1 MELDRTLCYRALK
14 SRDARFDGRF
24 FIGVKTTGIY
34 CRPICPAR
42 TPLLKNIEFY
52 ACAAAAEEAGFRPCL
67 RCRPETSP
75 GTPAWNGTS
84 ATVSRALRLIG
95 EGLMDEHGVDELATR
110 LGLGPRHL
118 RRLFDEHLGT
128 SPVAVAQSQRL
139 LFAKKLIDE
148 TSLPLTE
155 IAFASGFSSLRRFNA
170 VFQKSYRMAPRALR
184 RLNRNG
190 TSINGRSA
198 LELKLAYR
206 PPYDWDGLVGFLSMR
221 AIPGVESVADGVYRR
236 TFVVAGQ
243 SGVLEVSH
251 AKDGRHILLRI
262 PTELSKALPTL
273 VERVRRVFDLRADPI
288 EINGHLAQDKRLG
301 KLVKRRPGLRV
312 PGAWDGFEIA
322 VRAVLGQ
329 QVSVKGATT
338 LCGRLVARYGE
349 ALVDGASGPLTHVF
363 PHPER
368 LARARMN
375 GLGITGRRIETIRLL
390 ARATL
395 DDSLSLGTSPSLEEA
410 VESLV
415 AMPGIGPW
423 TAQYIAM
430 RALGEPDAF
439 PSGDLGLQKACAGTK
454 GVKLNERKLVERAE
468 AWRPWRAYAALHL
481 WSSLG
486 D

>member
-1 MELDRTLCYRALK
+1 MELDRTRCYRALK
-14 SRDARFDGRF
+14 SHDARFDGRF

-95 EGLMDEHGVDELATR
+95 EGLMDEHGVDELAAR
-110 LGLGPRHL
+110 LGVGARHL

-155 IAFASGFSSLRRFNA
+155 VAFASGFSSLRRFNA

-206 PPYDWDGLVGFLSMR
+206 PPYDWDGLLGFLAMR
-221 AIPGVESVADGVYRR
+221 AIPGVESVENGTYRR
-236 TFVVAGQ
+236 TFAVAGQ
-243 SGVLEVSH
+243 SGVLEVTD
-251 AKDGRHILLRI
+251 AKDGRHVLLRV

-288 EINGHLAQDKRLG
+288 EINGHLARDKRLG
-301 KLVKRRPGLRV
+301 PLVKRRPGLRV

-349 ALVDGASGPLTHVF
+349 ALVNEASGPLTHVF
-363 PHPER
+363 PRPER

-395 DDSLSLGTSPSLEEA
+395 DGSLSLGTSPSLEEA
-410 VESLV
+410 VGSLV
-415 AMPGIGPW
+415 ALPGVGPW

-439 PSGDLGLQKACAGTK
+439 PSGDLGLQKACATAK
-454 GVKLNERKLVERAE
+454 GGKLSEGKLLERAE

-481 WSSLG
+481 WSSLS